1 MHGNVRDRFVL
12 RSNDRSHCNLH
23 HHCKGQ
29 KGGGMMD
36 IVMGFIIGTFAG
48 SIVVTFTLCL
58 FFVNAKRRDE

>member
-1 MHGNVRDRFVL
+1 MKRRIFWEWYGK
-12 RSNDRSHCNLH
+12 SAGKS
-23 HHCKGQ
+23 KGQ

>member
-1 MHGNVRDRFVL
+1 
-12 RSNDRSHCNLH
+12 
-23 HHCKGQ
+23 
-29 KGGGMMD
+29 MMD

>member
-23 HHCKGQ
+23 S

>member
-1 MHGNVRDRFVL
+1 MSEAITFRDFL
-12 RSNDRSHCNLH
+12 KITNTDQS
-23 HHCKGQ
+23 KGQ

-48 SIVVTFTLCL
+48 GIVVTFTLCL